1 MPARLA
7 EARRR
12 AGLSQNALAKA
23 AGLSQPTILRLEEG
37 ASFPALDTLERIA
50 RALDVSPCWLAFGV
64 GSPDPLPP

>member
-23 AGLSQPTILRLEEG
+23 AGVAQPTILRLENG
-37 ASFPALDTLERIA
+37 TSYPTLDTLEQVA
-50 RALDVSPCWLAFGV
+50 MALRVSPCWLAFGA
-64 GSPDPLPP
+64 GEREEG